1 MIKSL
6 RQRAYS
12 PLNLHLGT
20 SVMIYLDNAASTP
33 LHESISE
40 ASLFGNA
47 GSRTHPIG
55 LNLKSAV
62 ERSRE
67 NCAQLIGVKP
77 EQLIFT
83 SGATESLMLLIQGL
97 RRNGSTNWGV
107 VETEHK
113 AALNQV
119 LDVAPNATRL
129 KVNRNGIV
137 QLEDTIAAGVGVSMS
152 VNNETGVVNEVW
164 KTMKSGGANFT
175 IADCTQSIGKL
186 DFDLVDSEIDYMVGS
201 AHKFHGPAGC
211 GFIAVRDIDLWD
223 ELKSP
228 SIGGGQERGVR
239 SGTLNAG
246 SIIQTG
252 QVAKWLI
259 ENREAYQSHLR
270 SIQAQFE
277 AKASKIEGAEIL
289 GSLVRRAPHITSLYI
304 PGVDSEALIAAVNQK
319 IAISTGSACTSHSVE
334 PSHVLLAMDP
344 DIEKAESTIRVSYGW
359 QNTLDEVNEA
369 AEVIAT
375 AVREIQSFF
384 Q

>member
-1 MIKSL
+1 
-6 RQRAYS
+6 
-12 PLNLHLGT
+12 
-20 SVMIYLDNAASTP
+20 MIYLDNAASTP
-33 LHESISE
+33 LHECILEHSH
-40 ASLFGNA
+40 FGNA
-47 GSRTHPIG
+47 GSRTHPVG

-67 NCAQLIGVKP
+67 SCARLLGIKP

-97 RRNGSTNWGV
+97 RRNGSINWGV

-137 QLEDTIAAGVGVSMS
+137 QLEGNIPPGVGVSMS
-152 VNNETGVVNEVW
+152 VNNETGVINEVW
-164 KTMKSGGANFT
+164 NRLKKAGAAFT
-175 IADCTQSIGKL
+175 IADCTESIGKL
-186 DFDLVDSEIDYMVGS
+186 DFNLTDSRIDFMVGS
-201 AHKFHGPAGC
+201 AHKFHGPPGC
-211 GFIAVRDIDLWD
+211 GFIAVSGVDLWD

-228 SIGGGQERGVR
+228 SVGGGQERGVR
-239 SGTLNAG
+239 SGTLNA
-246 SIIQTG
+246 SAIIQTG
-252 QVAKWLI
+252 QVAKWLF
-259 ENREAYQSHLR
+259 ENKKAYQDHLR
-270 SIQAQFE
+270 SMQAAFE
-277 AKASKIEGAEIL
+277 AKASEIEGAEIL
-289 GSLVRRAPHITSLYI
+289 GSVVKRAPHITSLYI
-304 PGVDSEALIAAVNQK
+304 PGVDSEALVAAVNQK
-319 IAISTGSACTSHSVE
+319 IAISTGSACTSHSIE

-359 QNTLDEVNEA
+359 QNTIEEVNEA

-375 AVREIQSFF
+375 AVREIRSFF

>member
-1 MIKSL
+1 
-6 RQRAYS
+6 
-12 PLNLHLGT
+12 
-20 SVMIYLDNAASTP
+20 MIYLDNAASTP
-33 LHESISE
+33 LHECILEHSH
-40 ASLFGNA
+40 FGNA
-47 GSRTHPIG
+47 GSRTHPVG

-67 NCAQLIGVKP
+67 SCARLLGIKP

-97 RRNGSTNWGV
+97 RRNGRTDWGV

-119 LDVAPNATRL
+119 LDVAPNATRFE
-129 KVNRNGIV
+129 VNRNGIV
-137 QLEDTIAAGVGVSMS
+137 QLDDTIHTGVVVSMS
-152 VNNETGVVNEVW
+152 VNNETGVINEVW
-164 KTMKSGGANFT
+164 KSLKEAGTAFT

-186 DFDLVDSEIDYMVGS
+186 DLNLTDSNIDFMVGS

-211 GFIAVRDIDLWD
+211 GFVAVRDIDLWE

-228 SIGGGQERGVR
+228 SVGGGQERGVR
-239 SGTLNAG
+239 SGTLNA
-246 SIIQTG
+246 SAIIQTG
-252 QVAKWLI
+252 QVAKWLF
-259 ENREAYQSHLR
+259 ENKKAYQDHLR
-270 SIQAQFE
+270 SMQAVFE
-277 AKASKIEGAEIL
+277 AKASEIEGAEIL
-289 GSLVRRAPHITSLYI
+289 GSNVKRAPHITSLYI

-359 QNTLDEVNEA
+359 QNTIEEVNEA

-375 AVREIQSFF
+375 AVREIRSFF

>member
-1 MIKSL
+1 
-6 RQRAYS
+6 
-12 PLNLHLGT
+12 
-20 SVMIYLDNAASTP
+20 MIYLDNASSTP
-33 LHESISE
+33 MHECISE
-40 ASLFGNA
+40 YSHFGNA

-83 SGATESLMLLIQGL
+83 SGATESLMLVIQGL
-97 RRNGSTNWGV
+97 RRTGSSNWGV

-119 LDVAPNATRL
+119 LDVAPDATRF

-137 QLEDTIAAGVGVSMS
+137 QLDDSIPSGVGVSMS
-152 VNNETGVVNEVW
+152 VNNETGVINNVWRALKQGGVNR
-164 KTMKSGGANFT
+164 T

-186 DFDLVDSEIDYMVGS
+186 DFDLVDSEIDFMVGS
-201 AHKFHGPAGC
+201 AHKFHGPPGC
-211 GFIAVRDIDLWD
+211 GFIAVSDIDLWD

-228 SIGGGQERGVR
+228 SVGGGQERGVR
-239 SGTLNAG
+239 SGTLNA
-246 SIIQTG
+246 SAIIQTG

-259 ENREAYQSHLR
+259 ENRKAYRDHLR
-270 SIQAQFE
+270 AIQDAFE
-277 AKASKIEGAEIL
+277 AKASEIEGAEVL
-289 GSLVRRAPHITSLYI
+289 GSVVKRAPHITSLYI

-334 PSHVLLAMDP
+334 PSHVLLAMD
-344 DIEKAESTIRVSYGW
+344 DDVEKAESTIRVSYGW
-359 QNTLDEVNEA
+359 QNSIDEVNEA

-375 AVREIQSFF
+375 AVHEIRSFF